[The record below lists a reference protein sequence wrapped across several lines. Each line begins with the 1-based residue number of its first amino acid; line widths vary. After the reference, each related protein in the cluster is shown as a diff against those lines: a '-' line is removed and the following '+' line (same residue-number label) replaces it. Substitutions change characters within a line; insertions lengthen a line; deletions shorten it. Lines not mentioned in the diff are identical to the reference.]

1 MFATKYNYPF
11 NVNLEFFSM
20 GMANF
25 VGSFFQSPPV
35 SGSFSR
41 SAVSEQSGSR
51 SALSNVVCAG
61 MIALTLLFFTP
72 LFYYIPIPVLAAII
86 LVAALSL
93 INLKELKYFFRTKR
107 GEAYFE
113 LFTFVC
119 VLVIGI

>member
-1 MFATKYNYPF
+1 MFATKYNYSI
-11 NVNLEFFSM
+11 NSNREFFAL

-72 LFYYIPIPVLAAII
+72 LFYYIPIPVLPAFI
-86 LVAALSL
+86 LVVALSL
-93 INLKELKYFFRTKR
+93 LNLMDFDMH
-107 GEAYFE
+107 
-113 LFTFVC
+113 
-119 VLVIGI
+119 